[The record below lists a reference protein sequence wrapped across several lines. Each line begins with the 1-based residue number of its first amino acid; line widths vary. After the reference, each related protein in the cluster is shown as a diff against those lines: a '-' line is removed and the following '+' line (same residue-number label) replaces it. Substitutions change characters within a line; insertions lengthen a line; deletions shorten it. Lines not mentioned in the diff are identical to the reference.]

1 MKRSIS
7 LLLAVLTV
15 LSLCACGKI
24 EEAKAADEKI
34 LQIGKVSVESSPE
47 IEEAR
52 QLVDALDEKERASL
66 ENHQLLL
73 EAESAYDA
81 LKAQEVTDAI
91 EKLRDVNVPDAEEV
105 DAARKMYSEL
115 TEAQKALVTNYG
127 VLEEAENIISNIQD
141 QTLLDALTTPDYKK
155 DTEEETVSGVLDSV
169 SSVTDKASDIA
180 EHETLDA
187 ERFDACLPYYCA
199 WLVNGNI
206 FPRVYY
212 HFVNG
217 SEKTISNVILAIQI
231 RNEKGELV
239 NLNKYAD
246 SPVYQALL
254 LNEGPYK
261 KDEGERT
268 IDTYY
273 SGYRWKDTGTLEVMG
288 MIIFYTDNSYE
299 VFGHLNG
306 NGRFDTKPAYLNDRT
321 PKY

>member
-15 LSLCACGKI
+15 LSLCACGKS

-34 LQIGKVSVESSPE
+34 LQIGKVSDGSNADTEGANE
-47 IEEAR
+47 
-52 QLVDALDEKERASL
+52 QDT
-66 ENHQLLL
+66 
-73 EAESAYDA
+73 
-81 LKAQEVTDAI
+81 LKAQKVIDAI
-91 EKLRDVNVPDAEEV
+91 EKLRDAEIPDADEV
-105 DAARKMYSEL
+105 NAARAMYSEL
-115 TEAQKALVTNYG
+115 TVAQKALVTNYG
-127 VLEEAENIISNIQD
+127 VLEEAEKRISKIRLQA
-141 QTLLDALTTPDYKK
+141 LLDALTAPDYKK

-180 EHETLDA
+180 EQETQDA

-199 WLVNGNI
+199 WIVNGNI
-206 FPRVYY
+206 YPRVYY

-217 SEKTISNVILAIQI
+217 SEKTISDVILAIQI
-231 RNEKGELV
+231 RNDKGELV

-288 MIIFYTDNSYE
+288 MIIFYTDDSYE

-306 NGRFDTKPAYLNDRT
+306 NGLFDTKPAYLNDRT

>member
-15 LSLCACGKI
+15 LSLCACGKS
-24 EEAKAADEKI
+24 EQVKAVDEKI
-34 LQIGKVSVESSPE
+34 MQIGKVSVESLPE

-52 QLVDALDEKERASL
+52 ELVDALDEKERASL
-66 ENHQLLL
+66 ENYQLLL

-91 EKLRDVNVPDAEEV
+91 EKLRDVNVPDADEV
-105 DAARKMYSEL
+105 NAARTMYSEL

-127 VLEEAENIISNIQD
+127 VLEETENIISNIQD

-180 EHETLDA
+180 EQETLDA

-199 WLVNGNI
+199 WLVNGHA

-231 RNEKGELV
+231 RNDKGELV
-239 NLNKYAD
+239 NLNKYAA